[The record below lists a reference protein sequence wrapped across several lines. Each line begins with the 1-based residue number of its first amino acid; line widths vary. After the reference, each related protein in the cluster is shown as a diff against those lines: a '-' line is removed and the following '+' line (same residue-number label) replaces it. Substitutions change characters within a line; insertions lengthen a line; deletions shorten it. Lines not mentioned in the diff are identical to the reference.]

1 MCFPAP
7 NRHEVEKKFTHAALV
22 EDAVKESG
30 RTRIEKFGLD
40 ERIFFVVGI
49 KEPLDVFDAGRSVP
63 NERAFFF
70 CALHELGGVTFL
82 TVRVYWKPNLKD
94 QNRNQYTPHR
104 TTSSVAPRFHWH
116 RDIRLRGVLQ
126 GRTRL
131 GRSEALGAWMGR

>member
-1 MCFPAP
+1 MFSHAR

-49 KEPLDVFDAGRSVP
+49 KAPPDVFDAGRSVP

-70 CALHELGGVTFL
+70 CALHELAGVTFL
-82 TVRVYWKPNLKD
+82 TARVYWEPNLKD
-94 QNRNQYTPHR
+94 QNRNQYTTHR
-104 TTSSVAPRFHWH
+104 TTSSVPPRVHC
-116 RDIRLRGVLQ
+116 
-126 GRTRL
+126 
-131 GRSEALGAWMGR
+131 